1 MEMTSIFPM
10 ILRIFC
16 ALSLAF
22 AVVSSTG
29 RVHAEAKD
37 DIGDA
42 RAHYKKGLEL
52 YEDHAFDAA
61 LIEFQRA
68 YDMAPT
74 YKILYNLALVHLQL
88 NDWAGAARSFKGY
101 LEEGG
106 KKIDQ
111 KRRTEVEREL
121 KKLEGRVGNVE
132 VVSNVEAA
140 EVLVD
145 DQEVAE
151 TPLDG
156 PLSVN
161 SGKRRITLSK
171 TGYIPVTRVITI
183 AGGETKKVEFELR
196 TGTAPPSTA
205 TPSTKPTEAPTVT
218 SPAPTEPEKPGR
230 KVPWVWWGVAG
241 GLAVGTGVMGVLTLT
256 SQNDLDDKKNK
267 PSQKDDLDSAATKT
281 RTFAIVTDV
290 LLVGTVAT
298 AGIAA
303 YLTFG
308 PQKDARR
315 ETRRREKR
323 PSEVSVGIG
332 PGSVQLSG
340 SF

>member
-1 MEMTSIFPM
+1 MTTLGSPRRGKPIFRT

-16 ALSLAF
+16 VLGLGLAV
-22 AVVSSTG
+22 ASSTG
-29 RVHAEAKD
+29 RAHAQAKD

-68 YDMAPT
+68 YDMAPS

-101 LEEGG
+101 LDDGA

-111 KRRTEVEREL
+111 KRRVEVEREL

-140 EVLVD
+140 EILVD
-145 DQEVAE
+145 DQEVGE

-161 SGKRRITLSK
+161 SGKRRITVSK
-171 TGYIPVTRVITI
+171 NGYIPVTRVITI

-196 TGTAPPSTA
+196 TGTAPPTAA
-205 TPSTKPTEAPTVT
+205 TPSEKPAQPPTVS
-218 SPAPTEPEKPGR
+218 SPTPVEPEKPGR
-230 KVPWVWWGVAG
+230 KVPWLWWGVAG
-241 GLAVGTGVMGVLTLT
+241 GLAVGTGVMGVLTLS
-256 SQNDLDDKKNK
+256 SQKDLDDKKDK
-267 PSQKDDLDSAATKT
+267 PSRKDDLDSAASKT

-308 PQKDARR
+308 PQG
-315 ETRRREKR
+315 EKP
-323 PSEVSVGIG
+323 PSDVSLGIG
-332 PGSVQLSG
+332 PGSVQVSG

>member
-1 MEMTSIFPM
+1 MMRLLPT
-10 ILRIFC
+10 ILRISC
-16 ALSLAF
+16 VLGLALAVLASP
-22 AVVSSTG
+22 A
-29 RVHAEAKD
+29 RVHAQQKD

-42 RAHYKKGLEL
+42 RAHYKKGLDL

-68 YDMAPT
+68 YDMAPS

-101 LEEGG
+101 LDEGG

-111 KRRTEVEREL
+111 KRRAEVEREM

-132 VVSNVEAA
+132 VVANVEAA

-161 SGKRRITLSK
+161 SGKRRITVSK
-171 TGYIPVTRVITI
+171 NGYIPVTRVITI

-196 TGTAPPSTA
+196 TGTAPPTPA
-205 TPSTKPTEAPTVT
+205 TPSEKPEPPPTVT
-218 SPAPTEPEKPGR
+218 STPAEAEKPGR
-230 KVPWVWWGVAG
+230 TVPWLWWGVAG
-241 GLAVGTGVMGVLTLT
+241 GLAVGTGVMGVLTLS
-256 SQNDLDDKKNK
+256 SQKSLDDKKDK
-267 PSQKDDLDSAATKT
+267 PSNKDDLDSAASRT

-303 YLTFG
+303 YLTFK
-308 PQKDARR
+308 PQK
-315 ETRRREKR
+315 E
-323 PSEVSVGIG
+323 PQSEVSVGVG
-332 PGSVQLSG
+332 PGSVQVRG
-340 SF
+340 RF